1 MVPDGAMLRPSFSCY
16 IAHTEQCAILPINP
30 LSQNNEDLMKA
41 NVVALVKE
49 EENREGQSSRKEDF
63 LLDDRLRGNRT

>member
-1 MVPDGAMLRPSFSCY
+1 MLHSAYGAMCN
-16 IAHTEQCAILPINP
+16 PINP

-49 EENREGQSSRKEDF
+49 EENER
-63 LLDDRLRGNRT
+63 RTIIKKGGLFIRRPTTLK

>member
-1 MVPDGAMLRPSFSCY
+1 MLHSAYGAMC
-16 IAHTEQCAILPINP
+16 NP

>member
-1 MVPDGAMLRPSFSCY
+1 MCN
-16 IAHTEQCAILPINP
+16 PINP

-49 EENREGQSSRKEDF
+49 EENRETKRTKEQGATTKDQGSRTNDQGTRNK
-63 LLDDRLRGNRT
+63 NS